1 MQEINE
7 KIEKGSENLKTK
19 PETPNTDG
27 EYGVDNN
34 DTLESEKITEYDY
47 SDESSIEK
55 LHDVI
60 DCLSSEE
67 ALSALEAIRRTH
79 GVGDT
84 LELMGFKEWFD
95 KAFFPVLQNFAVESF
110 AKLYVERDADENITV
125 TIVNKQGFIIGEKQK
140 QMRMVLMA
148 ADDISISQW
157 GGVPQV
163 EMVLSFNAPQKSYI
177 V

>member
-34 DTLESEKITEYDY
+34 
-47 SDESSIEK
+47 
-55 LHDVI
+55 VI

-79 GVGDT
+79 GVGNT
-84 LELMGFKEWFD
+84 LKLMGFKEWFD

>member
-79 GVGDT
+79 GVGNT
-84 LELMGFKEWFD
+84 LKLMGFKEWFD

-125 TIVNKQGFIIGEKQK
+125 ATVYKGNIIKNLIMDCQSYTKYRPNETT
-140 QMRMVLMA
+140 
-148 ADDISISQW
+148 
-157 GGVPQV
+157 GGIFVSWRRKEELPTG
-163 EMVLSFNAPQKSYI
+163 A
-177 V
+177 